1 MLSLQQVGSHEWQF
15 VYPEQYE
22 ELMEEFHQG
31 VELLE
36 GGRLNKAERI
46 FRQTLAQMPDHLDAL
61 HHLALVLDE
70 EGRKAAALTVWEEA
84 VRIGR
89 AAFPAGFN
97 PGRDRL
103 EWGWLENRPFL
114 RCLQGLALAYREAG
128 DTERALGLYRDLLA
142 LNPGDNQGV
151 RGVMAEALF
160 ELSRPAEVLALC
172 ERYPGDIMPELTYGR
187 ALALF
192 TLGRRREADR
202 ALREAVAGSP
212 LVTAELLKAR
222 HRRPRSRFPGTVTVG
237 GPDEAFDYWE
247 HHGKFWGATPGALG
261 WLRGIV
267 DVRTPRRVAQA
278 GVRPSAIMRDT
289 MERSASGKEGLSL
302 AKTIRARFH
311 DGKFEPL
318 EAVDLPEGREVTLT
332 IVEAPSTPDFA
343 AFSRA
348 AGAWK
353 GTLDAEGLIRDIY
366 ADRLLATRPE
376 PRL

>member
-1 MLSLQQVGSHEWQF
+1 MLSLEQVGSHEWQF
-15 VYPEQYE
+15 VYPEAYE

-36 GGRLNKAERI
+36 GGRLKKAERI
-46 FRQTLAQMPDHLDAL
+46 FRRTLAQMPDHLDAL

-70 EGRKAAALTVWEEA
+70 QGRKTIARTVWEEA
-84 VRIGR
+84 VGIGR
-89 AAFPAGFN
+89 AAFPAGFD
-97 PGRDRL
+97 PLRDRL

-128 DTERALGLYRDLLA
+128 DIERALGLYRDLLA
-142 LNPGDNQGV
+142 LTPGDNQGV
-151 RGVMAEALF
+151 RGVMAEVLF

-172 ERYPGDIMPELTYGR
+172 ELYPGDIMPELTHGR

-212 LVTAELLKAR
+212 LVAAELLKAK
-222 HRRPRSRFPGTVTVG
+222 HGRPRSRFPGTVTVG

-247 HHGKFWGATPGALG
+247 HHGKFWEATPGGLG

-267 DVRTPRRVAQA
+267 DARTPGRVAQA
-278 GVRPSAIMRDT
+278 GVQPSAIMRD
-289 MERSASGKEGLSL
+289 MMNPSPRGKEGLSL

-318 EAVDLPEGREVTLT
+318 EDVDLPDGREVTLT
-332 IVEAPSTPDFA
+332 IVEAPSTQDFA

>member
-1 MLSLQQVGSHEWQF
+1 MLSLEQVGSHEWQF
-15 VYPEQYE
+15 VYPQAYE

-36 GGRLNKAERI
+36 AGRLKKAERI

-61 HHLALVLDE
+61 HHRALVLDE
-70 EGRKAAALTVWEEA
+70 QGRKAVARTVWEEA

-89 AAFPAGFN
+89 AAFPAGFDL
-97 PGRDRL
+97 GRDRL

-128 DTERALGLYRDLLA
+128 DTERTLGLCRDLLA

-202 ALREAVAGSP
+202 ALREAVGGSP
-212 LVTAELLKAR
+212 IVAAELLKAK
-222 HRRPRSRFPGTVTVG
+222 HRRPQSRFPGRVTVG

-247 HHGKFWGATPGALG
+247 HHGKFWEATPGALG
-261 WLRGIV
+261 WLREIV
-267 DVRTPRRVAQA
+267 GARTPGRVAQA
-278 GVRPSAIMRDT
+278 GVQPSAIMR
-289 MERSASGKEGLSL
+289 EEGLSL

-318 EAVDLPEGREVTLT
+318 EAVDLQDGREVTLT

-353 GTLDAEGLIRDIY
+353 GTIDAEGLIRDIY